1 MSKLIA
7 YASKVGMSEIEFR
20 KEVRKLYAAIVSASL
35 EDLPGAKI
43 RQEVKFE
50 DDTCTLIIECY
61 REAPKHENA
70 SVELTGESAIG
81 CAVGGAEE

>member
-20 KEVRKLYAAIVSASL
+20 KEVCKLYAAIVGLEL

-43 RQEVKFE
+43 RREVKFE
-50 DDTCTLIIECY
+50 DDTCTLVIECY

-70 SVELTGESAIG
+70 SVALTGESATG
-81 CAVGGAEE
+81 WAVGGAEE